1 MPVFLYSVGH
11 PIDHRATVHGSEGG
25 LQAGSRSQGQERNA
39 ALSYRI
45 EDLESPPQDPL
56 DSLLLLP
63 KHLLPPAIGPSSSS
77 SDSAKKGHP
86 SPLNQC
92 WSWLNDWLEK
102 PAAATLSERCATA
115 LAASWSDHLD
125 VQKQMKELG
134 DSDMALVFKAEVAVH
149 LKGFQLVAFLHN
161 VGGLDAL
168 MQRCWPE
175 VFQRL
180 LTSVYKEIAR
190 FDQTPRVRQALS
202 RCIRRFRE
210 ATESRTTF
218 HPAVHR
224 LGLTGSYDQGLLDD
238 EDVWLLEFYKAQDC
252 QEAKLG
258 FCPLLVYPLPYAL
271 RIDVGLVEHLAD
283 ITLKAPDVVC
293 KRMANWRH
301 SVRGSDQEAEKK
313 GLALSDVSREFRRST
328 YPPDSPWSSQENA
341 SPYRRRLLLL
351 RSMVMSHLN
360 GGVPQ
365 VIVAAILALTHPF
378 YGAGGLR
385 RDQAVLLRPLQADVY
400 RYLARA
406 LSWMHAQIDLPLACV
421 AMMRKAHSEQLSRLC
436 LGDRARLVL
445 TQMEILVRYGLM
457 TKARDLFW
465 FWFGCWPSQSWLH
478 EEWVMLYASGVL
490 HSVQESLLEIYITK
504 TLHEGACRELGCW
517 KKHVSPMVRNC
528 KTQILLLKSI
538 LLRTL
543 SDLTLREDFRRDIN
557 NALLLCQLYD
567 LMVTNVEHPQPAAY
581 RTMHRSLRERLSWN
595 LATTNS
601 RLLYSFVLPV
611 CFFSVNHVEWMW
623 ILFEYNDRFR
633 IQMEEKSLA
642 VEPRTYAD
650 HTFTLIIS
658 RLYYP
663 VVNPHPME
671 GHHNNSLVNT
681 TKKNYEKVTGNRHH
695 RIPLLNRLMNLS
707 EETPLPVDDK
717 LNYDDPEIKRRASMP
732 SPAVSVVHP
741 GAKSDTLTAE
751 GTVSRKKSDFLEST
765 MRDCLGGFSALDLSS
780 DESFCMYLRRRDP
793 RMVTWIEAGLRS
805 YRFAD
810 AV

>member
-11 PIDHRATVHGSEGG
+11 PIDHRAAVHGSEGG

-161 VGGLDAL
+161 VGGLDEL

-210 ATESRTTF
+210 ATESRATF

-293 KRMANWRH
+293 KRMAN
-301 SVRGSDQEAEKK
+301 
-313 GLALSDVSREFRRST
+313 
-328 YPPDSPWSSQENA
+328 
-341 SPYRRRLLLL
+341 
-351 RSMVMSHLN
+351 
-360 GGVPQ
+360 
-365 VIVAAILALTHPF
+365 
-378 YGAGGLR
+378 
-385 RDQAVLLRPLQADVY
+385 
-400 RYLARA
+400 
-406 LSWMHAQIDLPLACV
+406 
-421 AMMRKAHSEQLSRLC
+421 
-436 LGDRARLVL
+436 
-445 TQMEILVRYGLM
+445 
-457 TKARDLFW
+457 
-465 FWFGCWPSQSWLH
+465 
-478 EEWVMLYASGVL
+478 
-490 HSVQESLLEIYITK
+490 
-504 TLHEGACRELGCW
+504 
-517 KKHVSPMVRNC
+517 
-528 KTQILLLKSI
+528 
-538 LLRTL
+538 
-543 SDLTLREDFRRDIN
+543 
-557 NALLLCQLYD
+557 
-567 LMVTNVEHPQPAAY
+567 
-581 RTMHRSLRERLSWN
+581 
-595 LATTNS
+595 
-601 RLLYSFVLPV
+601 
-611 CFFSVNHVEWMW
+611 
-623 ILFEYNDRFR
+623 
-633 IQMEEKSLA
+633 
-642 VEPRTYAD
+642 
-650 HTFTLIIS
+650 
-658 RLYYP
+658 
-663 VVNPHPME
+663 
-671 GHHNNSLVNT
+671 
-681 TKKNYEKVTGNRHH
+681 
-695 RIPLLNRLMNLS
+695 
-707 EETPLPVDDK
+707 
-717 LNYDDPEIKRRASMP
+717 
-732 SPAVSVVHP
+732 
-741 GAKSDTLTAE
+741 
-751 GTVSRKKSDFLEST
+751 
-765 MRDCLGGFSALDLSS
+765 
-780 DESFCMYLRRRDP
+780 
-793 RMVTWIEAGLRS
+793 
-805 YRFAD
+805 
-810 AV
+810 